1 MVLGTTAEDM
11 GKINWLILSMLV
23 LQALTTLCK
32 TARPVFGERNLNSCS
47 PAPSSTKQDASKTK
61 VSSSPE
67 ILRHVILE

>member
-1 MVLGTTAEDM
+1 MVLGTTAEEM
-11 GKINWLILSMLV
+11 GNINWLILSMLV
-23 LQALTTLCK
+23 YQALTTLCK

-61 VSSSPE
+61 VSSSPK